1 MTDQLLKTKY
11 TTEELNEAITE
22 QGIVKAFEQYKN
34 NAGSANMPAFSDQWQ
49 SLVRRMIE
57 GYKNNIGVAI
67 AEEKYKRNNPFWDPR
82 D

>member
-1 MTDQLLKTKY
+1 MTDQLFKTKY

-34 NAGSANMPAFSDQWQ
+34 NAGAANMTAFSDQWQ

-57 GYKNNIGVAI
+57 GYKNNIGVTI

>member
-1 MTDQLLKTKY
+1 MTDQLIKTKY
-11 TTEELNEAITE
+11 PTDELNEAITE

-34 NAGSANMPAFSDQWQ
+34 NAGAANMTSFSNLWRP
-49 SLVRRMIE
+49 LVQRMIE
-57 GYKNNIGVAI
+57 GYKNNMGVAI

>member
-34 NAGSANMPAFSDQWQ
+34 NAGAATMTAFLDQWQ

>member
-11 TTEELNEAITE
+11 TTDELNEAITE

-34 NAGSANMPAFSDQWQ
+34 NAGAANMTAFLDQWQ
-49 SLVRRMIE
+49 SLVKRMIE

>member
-1 MTDQLLKTKY
+1 MTDQLFKTKY

-34 NAGSANMPAFSDQWQ
+34 NAGGANMTAFLDQWQ
-49 SLVRRMIE
+49 SLVKRMIE